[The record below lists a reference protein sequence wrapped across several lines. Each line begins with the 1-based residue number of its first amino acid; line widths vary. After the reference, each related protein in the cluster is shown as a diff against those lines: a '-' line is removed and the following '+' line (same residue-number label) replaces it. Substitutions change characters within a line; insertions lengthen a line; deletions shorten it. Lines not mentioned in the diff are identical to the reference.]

1 MGENRNDPDLEK
13 EQNSSENEV
22 TETEKKEEK
31 RGLFGGKK
39 RERNDKAM
47 LFIYVLAA
55 VYLLMT
61 AYNIIRDLVDG
72 KIEGYMRIVSG
83 LSGVIFALVAVWVL
97 FSCWKTYKKMKQKE
111 EEEARKLA
119 EENGETYEK
128 PEKTGLFGMGMTQGA
143 APQQSSVAS
152 RAAVYCN
159 PADDEDDEEE
169 DGTDEDR
176 TDEEADPE
184 QTDEREDGADQ
195 KNPDEEAEK

>member
-143 APQQSSVAS
+143 APQQPSVAS
-152 RAAVYCN
+152 RDGRR
-159 PADDEDDEEE
+159 PHRRGSGS
-169 DGTDEDR
+169 GTDR
-176 TDEEADPE
+176 
-184 QTDEREDGADQ
+184 
-195 KNPDEEAEK
+195 